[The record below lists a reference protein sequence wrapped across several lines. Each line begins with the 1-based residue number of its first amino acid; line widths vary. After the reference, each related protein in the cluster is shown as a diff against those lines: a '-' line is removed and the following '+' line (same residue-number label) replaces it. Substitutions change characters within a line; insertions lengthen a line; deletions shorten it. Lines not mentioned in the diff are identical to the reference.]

1 MIQERRKNHM
11 LDPKFVRDNIETIV
25 IAAKNKKIEFDPQV
39 FTELYDKRSKL
50 LKETESLRNKR
61 NDGSNAVKKAKSQ
74 EEREQLV
81 INMRQIGVLLDEAE
95 KNLRSTEKNFENLL
109 LTIPSIPS
117 NDTPIGSSDAENVEI
132 KKVGEIPKFS
142 FTPKDHID
150 LAKNLGMIDFEK
162 GATIAG
168 SRSYFLIG
176 PGAELERA
184 VHSLALDLLKS
195 RGYIQMS
202 VPVIVRTSAMEG
214 TGYLPGGADQAY
226 YIEKDDLWL
235 VGTSEVP
242 LASYF
247 QNEIIDSSKLPIK
260 TCAWSTC
267 FRREAGA
274 AGKDTKGLYRVHQFQ
289 KIEQV
294 VVCEPNIEKSNILH
308 DELLKNAEDLLQ
320 LLELPYR
327 VVKVCTGDLGQGQVK
342 KNDIETWMPSRNNYG
357 ETHSCSS
364 FYDFQAR
371 RLKIRTRDENGK
383 TQFCYTLNN
392 TAIAT
397 PRVLIPLIEN
407 HQTNDGRIRIPKAL
421 QKYMDNKEYIE
432 KYTKF

>member
-1 MIQERRKNHM
+1 M
-11 LDPKFVRDNIETIV
+11 LDPKFIRENLEVIT
-25 IAAKNKKIEFDPQV
+25 IAAKNKRIEFDPMK
-39 FTELYDKRSKL
+39 FAELYEKRSKCI
-50 LKETESLRNKR
+50 KETEDLRNKR
-61 NDGSNAVKKAKSQ
+61 NEGSDAVKKAKSK

-81 INMRQIGVLLDEAE
+81 TQMRQMGPLLEEAE
-95 KNLRSTEKNFENLL
+95 KILREVEKDFEKLL

-117 NDTPIGSSDAENVEI
+117 SDTPIGASDADNVEI
-132 KKVGEIPKFS
+132 KKVGELPRFE
-142 FTPKDHID
+142 FTPKDHVE
-150 LAKNLGMIDFEK
+150 LSKKLGIIDFER
-162 GATIAG
+162 GAAIAG
-168 SRSYFLIG
+168 SRSYFLLG
-176 PGAELERA
+176 AGAELERA

-195 RGYIQMS
+195 RGYTQFS
-202 VPVIVRTSAMEG
+202 VPVLVRTSAMEG

-226 YIEKDDLWL
+226 YVEKDDMWL

-242 LASYF
+242 LASYY
-247 QNEIIDSSKLPIK
+247 QSEILDSAQLPIK
-260 TCAWSTC
+260 MCAWSTC

-294 VVCEPNIEKSNILH
+294 IICEPDVQKSDLLH
-308 DELLKNAEDLLQ
+308 AELLKNAEDLLQ

-342 KNDIETWMPSRNNYG
+342 KNDVETWMPSRNSYG

-371 RLKIRTRDENGK
+371 RLKMRTRDANGK
-383 TQFCYTLNN
+383 TQFCFTLNN
-392 TAIAT
+392 TAVAT

-407 HQTNDGRIRIPKAL
+407 HQTPDGRIRIPKAL
-421 QKYMDNKEYIE
+421 QKYMGGAEFIG
-432 KYTKF
+432 

>member
-1 MIQERRKNHM
+1 MIQERRKYPM
-11 LDPKFVRDNIETIV
+11 LDPKFVRDNLETII
-25 IAAKNKKIEFDPQV
+25 IAAKNKRFEFDHKLFV
-39 FTELYDKRSKL
+39 ELYEKRSKCI
-50 LKETESLRNKR
+50 KGTEELRSKR
-61 NDGSNAVKKAKSQ
+61 NEGSDAVKKAKSK

-81 INMRQIGVLLDEAE
+81 TQMRQMGPLLEEAE
-95 KNLRSTEKNFENLL
+95 KVLREVEKDFEKLL

-117 NDTPIGSSDAENVEI
+117 ADTPIGASDADNVEI
-132 KKVGEIPKFS
+132 RKVGEPPRFE
-142 FTPKDHID
+142 FTPKDHIE
-150 LAKNLGMIDFEK
+150 LSKNLGIIDFER
-162 GATIAG
+162 GTAIAG
-168 SRSYFLIG
+168 SRSYFLLG
-176 PGAELERA
+176 AGAELERA

-195 RGYIQMS
+195 RGYKQMS
-202 VPVIVRTSAMEG
+202 VPVLVRTSAMEG

-226 YIEKDDLWL
+226 YVEKDDMWL

-242 LASYF
+242 LASYY
-247 QNEIIDSSKLPIK
+247 QSEILDLTQLPIK
-260 TCAWSTC
+260 MCAWSTC

-294 VVCEPNIEKSNILH
+294 VICEPSIEKSDILH
-308 DELLKNAEDLLQ
+308 AELLKNAEDLLQ

-364 FYDFQAR
+364 FYDYQAR

-407 HQTNDGRIRIPKAL
+407 HQTTDGRIRIPKSL
-421 QKYMDNKEYIE
+421 QKYMGGAEFIY
-432 KYTKF
+432 